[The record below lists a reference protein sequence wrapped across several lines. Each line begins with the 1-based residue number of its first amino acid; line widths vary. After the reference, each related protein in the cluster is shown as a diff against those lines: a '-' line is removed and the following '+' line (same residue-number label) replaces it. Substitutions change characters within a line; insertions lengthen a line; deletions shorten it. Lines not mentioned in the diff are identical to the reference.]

1 MRCLRIIL
9 QRAMK
14 TIMIEIIIEPFKYEF
29 MIRSLITATASGIM
43 LSILGP
49 FAINRNMGFMA
60 DAMAHATLPI
70 IAVGVFLGFS
80 ISELGVPASIL
91 IAFFLGYIIK
101 NSNVGEDTAIGIIFS
116 SFFALGFILISI
128 LNVTINLEDLLFGQ
142 ILAVSRFD
150 VFIVTAMCITVVS
163 LIIIFFKQLLFYSFD
178 PIGAEVKGLN
188 TNFLNYLF
196 LVILSVAIVASLQTV
211 GIILVLSMLLIPAAA
226 SKQITNTFVSSIYV
240 SILFGVFSSVSG
252 LYLSYFFN
260 LPSGPTMSMVAT
272 FRFVVCFFVSQLKK
286 TKISLNNVLN
296 LAYKLRT

>member
-1 MRCLRIIL
+1 
-9 QRAMK
+9 
-14 TIMIEIIIEPFKYEF
+14 MIEIIIEPFKYDF
-29 MIRSLITATASGIM
+29 MVRSLVTAIASGIM

-91 IAFFLGYIIK
+91 IALFLGYIIK

-116 SFFALGFILISI
+116 SFFALGFILISV

-142 ILAVSRFD
+142 ILAVSQFD
-150 VFIVTAMCITVVS
+150 VFIVIAMCFAVVS
-163 LIIIFFKQLLFYSFD
+163 LVIIFFKQLLFYSFD

-196 LVILSVAIVASLQTV
+196 LIILSVAIVASLQTV

-226 SKQITNTFVSSIYV
+226 SKQITDTFVPSIYV
-240 SILFGVFSSVSG
+240 SIIFGVFSSVSG

-260 LPSGPTMSMVAT
+260 LPSGPTMSLVAT
-272 FRFVVCFFVSQLKK
+272 SIFVICFLVSKLKK
-286 TKISLNNVLN
+286 VQIQ
-296 LAYKLRT
+296 

>member
-14 TIMIEIIIEPFKYEF
+14 NIMIEIIIEPFKYEF
-29 MIRSLITATASGIM
+29 MMRSLITATASGIM

-128 LNVTINLEDLLFGQ
+128 LDVTINLEDLLFGQ

-272 FRFVVCFFVSQLKK
+272 FLFVVCFFVSQLKK
-286 TKISLNNVLN
+286 TKI
-296 LAYKLRT
+296 

>member
-1 MRCLRIIL
+1 MRCLRTIL

-14 TIMIEIIIEPFKYEF
+14 NIMIEIIIEPFKYEF
-29 MIRSLITATASGIM
+29 MMRSLITATASGIM

-252 LYLSYFFN
+252 LFLSYFFN

-272 FRFVVCFFVSQLKK
+272 FLFVVCFFVNQLKK
-286 TKISLNNVLN
+286 QKFN
-296 LAYKLRT
+296 

>member
-14 TIMIEIIIEPFKYEF
+14 NIMIEIIIEPFKYEF

-196 LVILSVAIVASLQTV
+196 IVILSVAIVASLQTV

-272 FRFVVCFFVSQLKK
+272 FLFVVCFFVSQLKK
-286 TKISLNNVLN
+286 TKI
-296 LAYKLRT
+296 

>member
-14 TIMIEIIIEPFKYEF
+14 NIMIEIIIEPFKYEF
-29 MIRSLITATASGIM
+29 MIRSIITATASGIM
-43 LSILGP
+43 LSTLGP

-163 LIIIFFKQLLFYSFD
+163 LIIIFFKQLVFYSFD
-178 PIGAEVKGLN
+178 PMGAEVKGLN

-196 LVILSVAIVASLQTV
+196 LVVLSVAIVASLQTV

-272 FRFVVCFFVSQLKK
+272 FLFVVCFFVRQLKK
-286 TKISLNNVLN
+286 TKI
-296 LAYKLRT
+296 

>member
-1 MRCLRIIL
+1 
-9 QRAMK
+9 
-14 TIMIEIIIEPFKYEF
+14 MIEIITEPFKYDF
-29 MIRSLITATASGIM
+29 MVRSLVTAIASGIM

-91 IAFFLGYIIK
+91 IALFLGYIIK

-116 SFFALGFILISI
+116 SFFALGFILISV

-142 ILAVSRFD
+142 ILAVSQFD
-150 VFIVTAMCITVVS
+150 VFIVIAMCVAVVS
-163 LIIIFFKQLLFYSFD
+163 LVIIFFKQLLFYSFD

-196 LVILSVAIVASLQTV
+196 LIILSVAIVASLQTV

-226 SKQITNTFVSSIYV
+226 SKQITDTFVPSIYV
-240 SILFGVFSSVSG
+240 SIIFGVFSSVSG
-252 LYLSYFFN
+252 LFLSYFFN
-260 LPSGPTMSMVAT
+260 LPSGPTMSLVAT
-272 FRFVVCFFVSQLKK
+272 GIFVLSFLFN
-286 TKISLNNVLN
+286 KISKKGS
-296 LAYKLRT
+296 LA

>member
-14 TIMIEIIIEPFKYEF
+14 NIMIEIIIEPFKYEF
-29 MIRSLITATASGIM
+29 MIRSIITATASGIM
-43 LSILGP
+43 LSTLGP

-272 FRFVVCFFVSQLKK
+272 SLFIVCFFLNKLKK
-286 TKISLNNVLN
+286 TKI
-296 LAYKLRT
+296 

>member
-1 MRCLRIIL
+1 
-9 QRAMK
+9 MK
-14 TIMIEIIIEPFKYEF
+14 KIMIEIIIDPFKYEF

-142 ILAVSRFD
+142 ILAVSSFD
-150 VFIVTAMCITVVS
+150 VFIVTAMCISVVS

-196 LVILSVAIVASLQTV
+196 LVILSVAILAYLQTV

-226 SKQITNTFVSSIYV
+226 SKQITKTFVSSIYV

-272 FRFVVCFFVSQLKK
+272 SLFIVCFFLNKLKK
-286 TKISLNNVLN
+286 TNI
-296 LAYKLRT
+296 